1 MHRWPEIRDAAA
13 VASVFHMDPVAVLD
27 ADPVTWRIRLA
38 CLQALDEHTKKSQ
51 RTMNKAGGER
61 G

>member
-1 MHRWPEIRDAAA
+1 MHRWPEICDAAA
-13 VASVFHMDPVAVLD
+13 VASVFHIDPVAVLD

-38 CLQALDEHTKKSQ
+38 CLHALDEHTKKSQ